1 MTTKQDV
8 ENLIKEEKIAAP
20 VVNTHARKGERLFVR
35 AQDALTT
42 RGISLIASSPVKDSV
57 HLPAVVNDLVRRG
70 CKLIVVGGGDGTLSS
85 IVGALAYQ
93 DAVLGLPPL
102 GTRNS
107 FARTRGLPLSLDEA
121 VEVVVRGKGADID
134 LGKVNGDYVANVASI
149 GLSAAV
155 ARTVSCRLNRH
166 FGRCAYWIA
175 GARIFLSFQP
185 FVCRFVS
192 QERTTT
198 SLSPGLP
205 VNAVVHDRE

>member
-20 VVNTHARKGERLFVR
+20 MVNTHARKGERLFVR

-93 DAVLGLPPL
+93 DAVLGLLPL
-102 GTRNS
+102 GTSNS
-107 FARTRGLPLSLDEA
+107 FARTLGLPRSLDEA
-121 VEVVVRGKGADID
+121 VEVVVQG
-134 LGKVNGDYVANVASI
+134 
-149 GLSAAV
+149 
-155 ARTVSCRLNRH
+155 
-166 FGRCAYWIA
+166 
-175 GARIFLSFQP
+175 
-185 FVCRFVS
+185 
-192 QERTTT
+192 ER
-198 SLSPGLP
+198 SGY
-205 VNAVVHDRE
+205 